1 MIKKYQENENNL
13 RNKNITYQKYN
24 YIKKDLEEKL
34 YKEFRTL
41 QEMIV
46 NYKVLKKRGNYQG
59 GGGKVVEGYGHI
71 FEDLVIHQ
79 VDQMFKYILKIDTN
93 RKQYSILQK
102 IQNSSSRVYF
112 FSNYKDDSKNII
124 IPDNKEIEDD
134 YSMRN
139 EVIDEYYYRVNPY
152 NPLEED
158 YNNLLK
164 QFDIKIEQVDDRK
177 DWVVNKEIFDRIEKL
192 IIFGFIKSS
201 RGLLR
206 KIHIINVYMKNQ
218 IEVFNKDIFKFIEM
232 VHANRKYNIRYGCK
246 IGMDKI
252 IQMILNEYTKNDPQ
266 IRMGKKQISIYS
278 SLVLYFL
285 ILDGKIERNLL
296 SDEEY
301 MEIMEVTNYF
311 SNSKMLFKEEE
322 MAL

>member
-1 MIKKYQENENNL
+1 MI
-13 RNKNITYQKYN
+13 I
-24 YIKKDLEEKL
+24 
-34 YKEFRTL
+34 
-41 QEMIV
+41 

-59 GGGKVVEGYGHI
+59 GGGKVVEGYGYI

-79 VDQMFKYILKIDTN
+79 VDQMFRYILKIDTN

-112 FSNYKDDSKNII
+112 FSNYKDDSKNVIM
-124 IPDNKEIEDD
+124 PDNKELEDD

-139 EVIDEYYYRVNPY
+139 EIIDEYYLKNNPY
-152 NPLEED
+152 NQVEED
-158 YNNLLK
+158 YNNLLS
-164 QFDIKIEQVDDRK
+164 QFDIKKEVVDDRK
-177 DWVVNKEIFDRIEKL
+177 DWAVNKDIFDKIENL
-192 IIFGFIKSS
+192 IIYGFIKSS

-218 IEVFNKDIFKFIEM
+218 IEVFNKDIFTFIEM

-246 IGMDKI
+246 SGMDKI

-278 SLVLYFL
+278 SLILYFL
-285 ILDGKIERNLL
+285 ILDGKIDKNLL
-296 SDEEY
+296 SKEEY
-301 MEIMEVTNYF
+301 QEIMEVTNYF
-311 SNSKMLFKEEE
+311 NNSKILFKEDE
-322 MAL
+322 MLLQQQL